1 MSDPASPEPA
11 SPLVSVVIRSMDRA
25 SLGRALESVAQQA
38 VPGVEVVLVNALGPL
53 HGPTPPAAG
62 AHALRRVDAGRALP
76 RSVAA
81 NAGLDAAR
89 GRYLIYLD
97 DDDVYL
103 ADHLSRLLAALQAA
117 PDALA
122 AYADVDYGRDGD
134 GGSWLS
140 EHVFAA
146 DWDPL
151 RLRFENFLPLH
162 AVLVDREAALRHGC
176 RFDEQLELFEDWD
189 WWLQLSR
196 HGRFVRVPGV
206 SARYI
211 AASGPGSGV
220 FVDDARSAA
229 ARERLQRKWAGRDRP
244 EDQLALLRALQS
256 EFRAAR
262 QAQDQLALART
273 TEHNLRTMLD
283 ARQQEIDN
291 LKVTAEARQA
301 EVDNGIEHA
310 ASLQRVLDARDAE
323 LDRLRPATSATPVA
337 SSGHTLVF
345 TIVSRN
351 YLHFA
356 LNLMASVERHLPGTQ
371 RVIVLCDAR
380 EQLPEL
386 PAGIELLGIDELGIA
401 ALDRMV
407 VQYTILE
414 LNTAIKPFVFGTL
427 FERPEAE
434 RVIYF
439 DPDIQLYGSGEPLL
453 RRLEQTDVVLTPH
466 LTAPLDDDR
475 HPSDL
480 SILQSGSYNL
490 GFLALRRSGD
500 TQALV
505 RWWQRKLERDCV
517 VDIPRGLFTD
527 QKWMDLVPSLCSR
540 VLVERDPGWNVAY
553 WNLAHRQVEGD
564 ERHGWRV
571 NGRPLFFFHFSG
583 YTPGSRSIS
592 KHQDRFTLGDLPSA
606 AQQLFH
612 GYDQSVAA
620 AGRERFAK
628 LPYAFAAL
636 ADGTVLPDCGRQL
649 LREQLDW
656 TRPLPDL
663 RSAEGARFVVD
674 FLTAPVD
681 DRQPALSRLALQL
694 YRQRGDLQAAF
705 PDVQG
710 AHRQAFLDW
719 FRSQAPKEAKVPPAL
734 IGPESPAPA
743 PAAAAAPPAAPPLVP
758 RGSGAYRLAYQLA
771 WNSRN
776 LLRPLTT
783 PQTRQR
789 VRSWLVQRAWPA
801 QPAAAAAPAAA
812 LPWGLTLIGYLHAES
827 GVGES
832 ARATLRALAH
842 AGVPH
847 AVHDFR
853 DGNVS
858 RMGERIDPTLPT
870 GTRHAVSL
878 FHVNADQMPHARA
891 ALGDTWFGVPH
902 RIGFWAWELE
912 HFPEDW
918 QGAFDHVDEV
928 WVPSSFCQ
936 RAVAERSPVPVL
948 VVPHAIAIPDAV
960 TPDRAA
966 FGLDPQAVVFLAM
979 ADVMS
984 SPERKNPFG
993 AVEAFVRAFGAQAAG
1008 VQLVVKVSNGDR
1020 DPAAMARLRT
1030 LAEGCPAIRLIDG
1043 YLDRDALNRLIDSA
1057 DVFVSLH
1064 RAEGFGLVNAEA
1076 MARGKVVVATAW
1088 SGNTD
1093 FMNAANSLPVDYR
1106 LQPIGRDIG
1115 PYRADQRWA
1124 EPDLEHAAEQ
1134 MRRVVA
1140 EPGLRRRLGERA
1152 RADCIAQLSPPVVGR
1167 RVGER
1172 LAAIRRRKGL

>member
-1 MSDPASPEPA
+1 
-11 SPLVSVVIRSMDRA
+11 MDRG
-25 SLGRALESVAQQA
+25 SLGRALESVALQA

-53 HGPTPPAAG
+53 HGPTPAAAG

-103 ADHLSRLLAALQAA
+103 ADHLSRLVAALQAA

-122 AYADVDYGRDGD
+122 AYADVDYGREDD

-176 RFDEQLELFEDWD
+176 RFDEQLDLFEDWD
-189 WWLQLSR
+189 WWLQLAR
-196 HGRFVRVPGV
+196 HGRFVRVQGV

-211 AASGPGSGV
+211 AATGPGSGV
-220 FVDDARSAA
+220 FVDDARAAA
-229 ARERLQRKWAGRDRP
+229 ARERLQRKWAARDKP
-244 EDQLALLRALQS
+244 EDQLALLRALQA

-273 TEHNLRTMLD
+273 TEANLRSVLA
-283 ARQQEIDN
+283 ARQVEIDN
-291 LKVTAEARQA
+291 LARTLQARQV
-301 EVDNGIEHA
+301 EVDNGIERA

-323 LDRLRPATSATPVA
+323 LEALRPAAPAAPGPA
-337 SSGHTLVF
+337 SDQTLVF

-356 LNLMASVERHLPGTQ
+356 LNLMASVEQHLPGTR

-380 EQLPEL
+380 DQLPEL
-386 PAGIELLGIDELGIA
+386 PAGVELLGIDELGIA

-414 LNTAIKPFVFGTL
+414 LNTAIKPYVFGTL
-427 FERPEAE
+427 FARPQAE

-439 DPDIQLYGSGEPLL
+439 DPDIQLYSNGEPLL

-490 GFLALRRSGD
+490 GFLALRRSAD

-553 WNLAHRQVEGD
+553 WNLAHRQVDEDRPEGF
-564 ERHGWRV
+564 RV

-592 KHQDRFTLGDLPSA
+592 KHQDRFTLGECSPA
-606 AQQLFH
+606 VQRLFH
-612 GYDQSVAA
+612 DYDRSVAA

-656 TRPLPDL
+656 SRPLPDL

-674 FLTAPVD
+674 FLNAAVD
-681 DRQPALSRLALQL
+681 EREPRLSRLALQL
-694 YRQRGDLQAAF
+694 YRQRADLQAAF

-710 AHRQAFLDW
+710 THRQAFLDW
-719 FRSQAPKEAKVPPAL
+719 FRSQAPKEAKVPPSL
-734 IGPESPAPA
+734 IGHDPPAPAAATPMPAPA
-743 PAAAAAPPAAPPLVP
+743 PAPVGA
-758 RGSGAYRLAYQLA
+758 GAYRVAYQLA

-783 PQTRQR
+783 PRMRQH

-801 QPAAAAAPAAA
+801 QPPTPASSAPTAATE
-812 LPWGLTLIGYLHAES
+812 LPWGLTVIGYLHAES

-842 AGVPH
+842 SGVPH

-858 RMGERIDPTLPT
+858 RMGERIDPALPT

-878 FHVNADQMPHARA
+878 FHINADQMPHARA
-891 ALGDTWFGVPH
+891 ALGDAWFGVPH

-936 RAVAERSPVPVL
+936 RAVAERSPVPV
-948 VVPHAIAIPDAV
+948 VTVPHAIAIPDPAPV
-960 TPDRAA
+960 DRSA
-966 FGLDPQAVVFLAM
+966 FGLDPGAVVFLAM

-993 AVEAFVRAFGAQAAG
+993 AVQAFVRAFGPSPRG

-1020 DPAAMARLRT
+1020 DPAAMARLRE
-1030 LAEGCPAIRLIDG
+1030 LAAGCAAIRLIDG
-1043 YLDRDALNRLIDSA
+1043 YLDREALNRLIESVDA
-1057 DVFVSLH
+1057 FVSLH

-1076 MARGKVVVATAW
+1076 MARGKVVVATGW
-1088 SGNTD
+1088 SGNMD
-1093 FMNAANSLPVDYR
+1093 FMSAANSLPVDYT
-1106 LQPIGRDIG
+1106 LQAIGRDIG
-1115 PYRADQRWA
+1115 PYAASQRWA
-1124 EPDLEHAAEQ
+1124 EPDLDHAAAQ
-1134 MRRVVA
+1134 MRRMVDD
-1140 EPGLRRRLGERA
+1140 PGLRQRLGERA

-1167 RVGER
+1167 MLARR
-1172 LAAIRRRKGL
+1172 LAAVRRRKKL